1 MRPESPSDPLPF
13 GELITAF
20 EGYLQDEKNVSPHTL
35 RNYISDLNQF
45 AAFLQHRKF
54 DSDGIAGIDNRV
66 IRHYLASLHQKKLK
80 KSSMGRK
87 LASLRA
93 FFRFLHRERVIGIN
107 PAKVVATPK
116 AAKRHPHFLSVDD
129 VFRLMEVPDTKTEL
143 GARDRAILE
152 VFYSSG
158 IRISELAGLNE
169 EVVDLS
175 VGLMKVTGKGRKE
188 RIVILGSRAVAALQV
203 YLAEKKEVEKKGLLR
218 EGAGTPLFLNRF
230 GNRLGVRGIRNVVDK
245 AVRQAALS
253 QPVSPHGLRHSFAT
267 HLLDG
272 GADLRSIQELL
283 GHVSLST
290 TQKYT
295 HLSMGKLMEVY
306 DRAHPRARK
315 KRGRQR

>member
-1 MRPESPSDPLPF
+1 MRSEPPPEKGPF
-13 GELITAF
+13 DDLITAF

-35 RNYISDLNQF
+35 RNYISDLKQF
-45 AAFLQHRKF
+45 ASFLQHRKF
-54 DSDGIAGIDNRV
+54 DSAGLAGVDNRV
-66 IRHYLASLHQKKLK
+66 IRHYLASLHQKQLK

-93 FFRFLHRERVIGIN
+93 FFRFLHRERVIEAN
-107 PAKVVATPK
+107 PAKVVSTPK
-116 AAKRHPHFLSVDD
+116 AGKRHPQFLTVDD
-129 VFRLMEVPDTKTEL
+129 VFRLMEVPDTKTL
-143 GARDRAILE
+143 AGARDRAILE

-158 IRISELAGLNE
+158 VRISELAGLNE
-169 EVVDLS
+169 ESVDLS
-175 VGLMKVTGKGRKE
+175 IGLMKVIGKGRKE
-188 RIVILGSRAVAALQV
+188 RIVTLGSHAVNAVQD
-203 YLAEKKEVEKKGLLR
+203 YLTKKGEAMKDDAVR
-218 EGAGTPLFLNRF
+218 EGNRTPLFLNRF
-230 GNRLGVRGIRNVVDK
+230 GNRLGVRGIRNVVAK
-245 AVRQAALS
+245 AVGQAALS

-306 DRAHPRARK
+306 DQAHPKARK
-315 KRGRQR
+315 KK